1 MNPFPAISVNDGHQK
16 YPSPPHLG
24 NSDRESEDRAK
35 KNKALFLD
43 RDGVVIDYIP
53 YLSKPEQVSIPAGAA
68 AALKQ
73 WQDAGYLLIIITNQ
87 SGLARGYFTWD
98 DLAAI
103 HGRMIEEYRQLGV
116 HFHDLAI
123 CPHHPDEGCLCRKP
137 SPYLLLAAAHQYGI
151 DLADSLFIGDAP
163 SDLECALEAGCQP
176 VLLLTG
182 RGKVTLGQIE
192 KYPVEIPVYS
202 QLKETVELLSK
213 TAAEIEL

>member
-1 MNPFPAISVNDGHQK
+1 MNLVPATSVNNDGQK
-16 YPSPPHLG
+16 CLSPPPSG

-53 YLSKPEQVSIPAGAA
+53 YLSRPEQVSIPAGAGQ
-68 AALKQ
+68 ALKQ

-98 DLAAI
+98 DLTAI

-116 HFHDLAI
+116 HFHDLAL
-123 CPHHPDEGCLCRKP
+123 CPHHPDDGCQCRKP
-137 SPYLLLAAAHQYGI
+137 SPYLLRAAAHQYGI
-151 DLADSLFIGDAP
+151 DLAGSFFIGDAP
-163 SDLECALEAGCQP
+163 SDLECALGAGCQP

-182 RGKVTLGQIE
+182 RGKSTVQEIE
-192 KYPVEIPVYS
+192 KYPVKIPVYHR
-202 QLKETVELLSK
+202 LEETVELLSK
-213 TAAEIEL
+213 IPVELEL